1 MKIKIENVFE
11 EIGYSCQDE
20 ELEDTILERFEKIK
34 RNNHSIRNNP
44 IKKYKYPSLS
54 QHMEAL
60 KR

>member
-1 MKIKIENVFE
+1 MKIKVESVFE

-20 ELEDTILERFEKIK
+20 ELEDSILERFEKIK
-34 RNNHSIRNNP
+34 RNNHSIRNNL
-44 IKKYKYPSLS
+44 IKRYKYPSLL